1 MTNTDPQ
8 KIGAVLSDLI
18 RKFGYEDKLREVD
31 AVKLFNEVAG
41 EKIAEHCQAIKITDG
56 RLILRVSDP
65 IWRQQLVF
73 LKGDLI
79 AKLNAR
85 LGKSVVK
92 DIYLK

>member
-1 MTNTDPQ
+1 MKNREPE
-8 KIGAVLSDLI
+8 KIGAVLSELI
-18 RKFGYEDKLREVD
+18 RKFGYEGKLREVD

-41 EKIAEHCQAIKITDG
+41 KEIARHCRAVKITDG
-56 RLILRVSDP
+56 RLIVKVSDP

-73 LKGDLI
+73 LKGELI

-85 LGKSVVK
+85 LDKSIVK